1 MGCRI
6 KLPFEERVG
15 LLKFV
20 EKAAAAGK
28 SQERTALRKRFQK
41 NVLVGLV
48 HVEDGDVL
56 KDLGF

>member
-28 SQERTALRKRFQK
+28 SQERKALRKRFQK
-41 NVLVGLV
+41 KVLVRVWFMLRT
-48 HVEDGDVL
+48 DV
-56 KDLGF
+56 KI